1 DRLQAVTARHHGAIV
16 KTIGD
21 AVMAAFLNP
30 GDAVKAAI
38 EMRKAIAEFNR
49 GQPDRALILK
59 IGLHKGAA
67 IAVTLNDRLDYFGQ
81 TVNIAARVQNLAGGD
96 EIWMTEDVHA
106 ASGVAS
112 ILAPYEVQRSAAEL
126 KGVAGAV
133 PVYRV

>member
-1 DRLQAVTARHHGAIV
+1 MQQHFDRLQAVTGRHQGAII

-30 GDAVKAAI
+30 EDAVKAAL
-38 EMRKAIAEFNR
+38 EMRETIAEFNR

-81 TVNIAARVQNLAGGD
+81 TVNIAARVQNLADAD
-96 EIWMTEDVHA
+96 EILLV
-106 ASGVAS
+106 GRS
-112 ILAPYEVQRSAAEL
+112 I
-126 KGVAGAV
+126 
-133 PVYRV
+133 